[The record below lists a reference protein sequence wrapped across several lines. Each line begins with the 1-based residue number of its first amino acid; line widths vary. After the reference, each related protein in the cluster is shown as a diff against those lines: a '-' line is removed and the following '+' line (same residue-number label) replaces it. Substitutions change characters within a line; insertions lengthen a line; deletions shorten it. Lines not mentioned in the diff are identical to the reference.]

1 MAMMTTGKRLMDSR
15 EVMVLE
21 GVAML
26 GLSVVALCYTVE
38 QRLSLLVPMAL
49 LLGFSGITRLI
60 ISAWFFRRGSA
71 WRRLVQQSALTDL
84 LAGGAAWLFLLQGS
98 NRIVLLLGLW
108 LVLSGYFQIRRYAY
122 LRQQWPACTP
132 AGLTGMLSVSMGV
145 FLLADGQTHWLSAPL
160 DLSIPL
166 ALIGLFKIYAFI
178 KLGRIRQRSSTSAA
192 TTPQEPF
199 PPYSTLN
206 LN

>member
-1 MAMMTTGKRLMDSR
+1 MMTEGKRLMDSR

-26 GLSVVALCYTVE
+26 GLSAVALCYPME
-38 QRLSLLVPMAL
+38 QRLSLLIPFGL

-71 WRRLVQQSALTDL
+71 WRQLVQQSAVADL
-84 LAGGAAWLFLLQGS
+84 LSGGAALVLLFQGS
-98 NRIVLLLGLW
+98 NQLVLLLGLW

-122 LRQQWPACTP
+122 LREQWPACTP
-132 AGLTGMLSVSMGV
+132 AGLTGILSVSMGA
-145 FLLADGQTHWLSAPL
+145 FLLANIQGQWLSAPL
-160 DLSIPL
+160 DLSLPL
-166 ALIGLFKIYAFI
+166 ALLGLFKIYAFI
-178 KLGRIRQRSSTSAA
+178 KLGQMRQRFSNGEPIAD
-192 TTPQEPF
+192 QEPF
-199 PPYSTLN
+199 PPYSPLN

>member
-1 MAMMTTGKRLMDSR
+1 MMTEGKRLMDSR

-26 GLSVVALCYTVE
+26 GLSVVALCYPIE
-38 QRLSLLVPMAL
+38 QRLPLLIPLGL

-71 WRRLVQQSALTDL
+71 WRQLVQQSALADL
-84 LAGGAAWLFLLQGS
+84 LAGGAALVLLLQGS
-98 NRIVLLLGLW
+98 NQMVLLLGLW
-108 LVLSGYFQIRRYAY
+108 LILSGYFQIRRYAY

-132 AGLTGMLSVSMGV
+132 AGLTGILSVSLGV
-145 FLLADGQTHWLSAPL
+145 FLLANIQGQWLSDPL
-160 DLSIPL
+160 DLSVPL
-166 ALIGLFKIYAFI
+166 ALLGLFKIYAFI
-178 KLGRIRQRSSTSAA
+178 KLGQMRQRFSNE
-192 TTPQEPF
+192 TPIADQEPF
-199 PPYSTLN
+199 PPYSPLN

>member
-1 MAMMTTGKRLMDSR
+1 MDSR

-26 GLSVVALCYTVE
+26 GLSVVALCYPIE
-38 QRLSLLVPMAL
+38 QRLPLLIPLGL

-71 WRRLVQQSALTDL
+71 WRQLVQQSALADL
-84 LAGGAAWLFLLQGS
+84 LASGAALVLLLQGS
-98 NRIVLLLGLW
+98 NQMVLLLGLW

-132 AGLTGMLSVSMGV
+132 AGLTGILSVSLGV
-145 FLLADGQTHWLSAPL
+145 FLLANIQGQWLSAPL
-160 DLSIPL
+160 DLSVPL
-166 ALIGLFKIYAFI
+166 ALLGLFKIYAFI
-178 KLGRIRQRSSTSAA
+178 KLGQMRQRFSNE
-192 TTPQEPF
+192 TPIADQEPF
-199 PPYSTLN
+199 PPYSPLN

>member
-1 MAMMTTGKRLMDSR
+1 MDSR

-38 QRLSLLVPMAL
+38 QRLPLLTPL
-49 LLGFSGITRLI
+49 GILLGFSGITRLI
-60 ISAWFFRRGSA
+60 FSAWFFRKGSS
-71 WRRLVQQSALTDL
+71 WRKLIQQSALIDL
-84 LAGGAAWLFLLQGS
+84 LASGAALVLLYQGS
-98 NRIVLLLGLW
+98 NQLALLLGLW

-132 AGLTGMLSVSMGV
+132 AGLTGILSVSMGA
-145 FLLADGQTHWLSAPL
+145 FLLANIQGQWLSAPF
-160 DLSIPL
+160 DLSLPL
-166 ALIGLFKIYAFI
+166 ALLGLFKIYAFI
-178 KLGRIRQRSSTSAA
+178 KLGQMRQRFSSEASFAD
-192 TTPQEPF
+192 QGPF
-199 PPYSTLN
+199 PPYSPLN